1 MDIQDG
7 KVLIINRKP
16 KFKVP
21 PTFKAELF
29 QVCLRDFSRSPR
41 GSEQP
46 APLHLESLS
55 CGVLPPAFKSSKVSG
70 TALPHQQLCSTNG
83 WTKWRSEIG
92 PITYDQIYI
101 VIYCNCTV

>member
-21 PTFKAELF
+21 ATFKAELF
-29 QVCLRDFSRSPR
+29 QVCLRHFSRSPR

-55 CGVLPPAFKSSKVSG
+55 WSPSSLPLDHLRSRVLPCPTGSFARPMAGPSG
-70 TALPHQQLCSTNG
+70 DLKL
-83 WTKWRSEIG
+83 
-92 PITYDQIYI
+92 DL
-101 VIYCNCTV
+101 